1 LKGTFTIFKALIKVW
16 LRSKTGIF
24 FSFLFPLMLLL
35 TFGTVFGGGQ
45 AAKYQLYIQNF
56 DLDDNGE
63 PTELSKTLIKALNST
78 ESFDIKNL
86 DVEVNITEYMRAH
99 PSFTSYRFLIIPKGF
114 QQKAMNK
121 TVSARVGV
129 IIGTLLKIEE
139 IYGKYMDEESRQRV
153 KEGREAL
160 SAWRNRT
167 LTAEEAE
174 ILLLTE
180 EGDTSA
186 PTIKGI
192 VYSVIN
198 ALNNVLVG
206 AEEIVSVT
214 SKPIVEKLLTA
225 ADYYLPGYIA
235 AFIMTNGIIGVTSN
249 VAEYRRNGV
258 VKRLAAT
265 PLPKSSWI
273 LGNLLQQTALA
284 FLLTLIMLAVG
295 WFVFGIRSL
304 PDVYAL
310 LLIFI
315 GAVTFCSIGMF
326 LGGVIRDVEAAYG
339 AGNAIAFPMMFL
351 SGSFWPI
358 EIMPNY
364 LQTVA
369 KLLPLYYFHDG
380 LRKAMMLRIPQH
392 TITSFII
399 LGALAA
405 LFTVLAVKVTRWKE
419 LD

>member
-1 LKGTFTIFKALIKVW
+1 LKGTFVIFKALIKVW

-56 DLDDNGE
+56 DVDDNGE

-86 DVEVNITEYMRAH
+86 DVKVNITEYMRAH
-99 PSFTSYRFLIIPKGF
+99 PSFTSYRFLIIPEGF

-129 IIGTLLKIEE
+129 IIDTLLKIEE
-139 IYGKYMDEESRQRV
+139 MYGKYMDEESRQRV

-198 ALNNVLVG
+198 ALNNALVG

-214 SKPIVEKLLTA
+214 SKPIVEKRLTA

-249 VAEYRRNGV
+249 VAEYRR
-258 VKRLAAT
+258 KRGCKEAGCDAAT
-265 PLPKSSWI
+265 KKLLDLRQHTSADSASLPPHTNNACGG
-273 LGNLLQQTALA
+273 LVC
-284 FLLTLIMLAVG
+284 FRYTLSPRC
-295 WFVFGIRSL
+295 IRSPAHFHRCGYFLQYRNVFRWGDKGCGGRLWCWQRHRL
-304 PDVYAL
+304 PNDV
-310 LLIFI
+310 
-315 GAVTFCSIGMF
+315 SIR
-326 LGGVIRDVEAAYG
+326 L
-339 AGNAIAFPMMFL
+339 
-351 SGSFWPI
+351 
-358 EIMPNY
+358 
-364 LQTVA
+364 
-369 KLLPLYYFHDG
+369 
-380 LRKAMMLRIPQH
+380 
-392 TITSFII
+392 
-399 LGALAA
+399 
-405 LFTVLAVKVTRWKE
+405 VLAY
-419 LD
+419 